1 MARRDT
7 FAADDLRRVNA
18 TERRAAAIGIEV
30 PELEDPVVVE
40 RIVTERPVV
49 DTPYKVTIGNDAL
62 DALLETRHA
71 SLTKVYT
78 TLGVLREDLRDFFP
92 QVPQP
97 LPESISGTLVL
108 PDGSP
113 GALLS
118 VEVPRPQYTD
128 DEDPGDVPWATPRT
142 ITDERGAFSLRLP
155 TVPLPKSGIAL
166 AVRGEDGGTS
176 IAVTRTDLLE
186 PRLGVLTLDR
196 RLRPLPRSALAQLI
210 DVVPVDAEDVADNP
224 EVFAEPEPT
233 LYVGSPRRRRTPTA
247 ARWWNRSSKPA

>member
-1 MARRDT
+1 
-7 FAADDLRRVNA
+7 
-18 TERRAAAIGIEV
+18 
-30 PELEDPVVVE
+30 
-40 RIVTERPVV
+40 
-49 DTPYKVTIGNDAL
+49 
-62 DALLETRHA
+62 
-71 SLTKVYT
+71 
-78 TLGVLREDLRDFFP
+78 
-92 QVPQP
+92 